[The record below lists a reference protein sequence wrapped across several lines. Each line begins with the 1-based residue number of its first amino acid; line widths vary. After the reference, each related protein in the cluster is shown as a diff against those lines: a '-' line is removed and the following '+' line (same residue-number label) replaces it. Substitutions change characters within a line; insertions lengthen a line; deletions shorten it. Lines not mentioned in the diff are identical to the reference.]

1 VPKLAIA
8 CRAQQCRNRQRG
20 WDAVLII
27 AAVVVVVVRVA
38 AAIKSIISEAAAEP
52 APESSPA
59 KSSVVKSPVAC
70 KVTESSAAK
79 SSAAVAAAAETT
91 AVETASQTTPVE
103 ATSAKA
109 PAVAASTA
117 TTSQR
122 FMVGEHQSAGKQR
135 NDGNRQFLPHDIP
148 LLLQRRV
155 ALDSSAV
162 HLRPAIFPISA
173 VRHDCLLPGWC
184 DAGF

>member
-1 VPKLAIA
+1 VRKLAIA
-8 CRAQQCRNRQRG
+8 SRAQQCRNRQRG
-20 WDAVLII
+20 WDAVLIRI
-27 AAVVVVVVRVA
+27 AIRVA
-38 AAIKSIISEAAAEP
+38 AAIKSIISEAAAEL
-52 APESSPA
+52 APEFSAA
-59 KSSVVKSPVAC
+59 KSSMVK
-70 KVTESSAAK
+70 SSAAK
-79 SSAAVAAAAETT
+79 SSAADAASAKTA
-91 AVETASQTTPVE
+91 AVETTSQTTPVE

-135 NDGNRQFLPHDIP
+135 NGGNRPFLPHDIP

-162 HLRPAIFPISA
+162 HLRPAIFPISD
-173 VRHDCLLPGWC
+173 VRHDCLLLGWC

>member
-8 CRAQQCRNRQRG
+8 SRAQQCRNRQRG
-20 WDAVLII
+20 WDAVLIRI
-27 AAVVVVVVRVA
+27 AVRVA
-38 AAIKSIISEAAAEP
+38 AAIKSIISEAAAEL
-52 APESSPA
+52 APESSAA
-59 KSSVVKSPVAC
+59 KSSMVKSPAAC

-79 SSAAVAAAAETT
+79 SSAADAASAKTA
-91 AVETASQTTPVE
+91 AVETTSQTTPVE

-135 NDGNRQFLPHDIP
+135 NDGNRQFLPHHIP

-162 HLRPAIFPISA
+162 HLRPAIFPISD
-173 VRHDCLLPGWC
+173 VRHDCLLLGWC

>member
-1 VPKLAIA
+1 MEDQAAQYLVVPKLAIA
-8 CRAQQCRNRQRG
+8 SRAQQCRNRQRG
-20 WDAVLII
+20 WDAVLIRI
-27 AAVVVVVVRVA
+27 AVRVA
-38 AAIKSIISEAAAEP
+38 AAIKSIISEAVAEL
-52 APESSPA
+52 AP
-59 KSSVVKSPVAC
+59 
-70 KVTESSAAK
+70 ESSAAK
-79 SSAAVAAAAETT
+79 SSAADAASAKTA
-91 AVETASQTTPVE
+91 AVETTSQTTPVE

-117 TTSQR
+117 TMSQR

-135 NDGNRQFLPHDIP
+135 NDGNRPFLPHHIP

-173 VRHDCLLPGWC
+173 VRHDCLLLGWC